1 MDLLGNHM
9 LTAVLSEALVS
20 ILLVLLGFAAGKYR
34 DRRQLQG
41 RDLTEYDFY
50 PYQATSDN
58 FAEFSLRDFR
68 LGMHYLLRNR
78 DSRAARQLI
87 FIGEQ
92 NNVRDLLDAEEKRA
106 FEKLYTKY
114 HGAEITSDANEY
126 LDNYRN
132 IVRLIGRTFPHIEI
146 LLHDLANPSRSVVW
160 IEGAEV
166 TGRSLHMGTTTLLV
180 DLKKRHALNQD
191 KLNYQLSLG
200 ARRFKCTTIPII
212 RKEYG
217 VVGALFVNIDTNYIR
232 DDVLTSAENIADFF
246 RHYCQTD
253 MQVSENSLSKEEYQK
268 ALQGKRH
275 FRDGAGAK
283 KHDRRNGPSVL
294 EHHVSDVHY
303 CHCPLHHYGPP
314 PLTHTQGWEW
324 QPFDRPKAL

>member
-1 MDLLGNHM
+1 MILFGNHM
-9 LTAVLSEALVS
+9 VTAILAESLVS
-20 ILLVLLGFAAGKYR
+20 VLLVALGFLVGKYR
-34 DRRQLQG
+34 ERRQLRG

-50 PYQATSDN
+50 PYQTTADN

-92 NNVRDLLDAEEKRA
+92 NNVRDLLDNKDKQSY
-106 FEKLYTKY
+106 EKLFSKY
-114 HGAEITSDANEY
+114 RGAEITSDANEY
-126 LDNYRN
+126 MENYRN
-132 IVRLIGRTFPHIEI
+132 IVRLLGRTFPQMGIEI

-180 DLKKRHALNQD
+180 DLKKRRALNED
-191 KLNYQLSLG
+191 KLNYELNLG

-217 VVGALFVNIDTNYIR
+217 VVGAICMNIDVNYIQ
-232 DDVLTSAENIADFF
+232 DEVLKKPERTGEFF
-246 RHYCQTD
+246 DHYCHTD
-253 MQVSENSLSKEEYQK
+253 MQISENILSKAEYQR

-275 FRDGAGAK
+275 FRD
-283 KHDRRNGPSVL
+283 S
-294 EHHVSDVHY
+294 S
-303 CHCPLHHYGPP
+303 PLQA
-314 PLTHTQGWEW
+314 TS
-324 QPFDRPKAL
+324 

>member
-1 MDLLGNHM
+1 MLLFENHM
-9 LTAVLSEALVS
+9 LIAILAEALVS
-20 ILLVLLGFAAGKYR
+20 VSLLALGFLVGKYR
-34 DRRQLQG
+34 ERRQVQG

-50 PYQATSDN
+50 PYQTTAEN

-92 NNVRDLLDAEEKRA
+92 NNVREQLDSKDKRS
-106 FEKLYTKY
+106 FNRLYAKY
-114 HGAEITSDANEY
+114 RGAEIAIDANEY
-126 LDNYRN
+126 MENYRN
-132 IVRLIGRTFPHIEI
+132 IVRLFGRTFPQMGIEI

-180 DLKKRHALNQD
+180 DLKKRRALNED
-191 KLNYQLSLG
+191 KLNYELNLG
-200 ARRFKCTTIPII
+200 ARRFKCTTVPIV

-217 VVGALFVNIDTNYIR
+217 VVGAICMNIDINYIR
-232 DDVLTSAENIADFF
+232 DEVLKNLEQTAEFF
-246 RHYCQTD
+246 RHYCHTE
-253 MQVSENSLSKEEYQK
+253 MQLNENILSKTEYQR

-275 FRDGAGAK
+275 FRDSGAL
-283 KHDRRNGPSVL
+283 NS
-294 EHHVSDVHY
+294 SS
-303 CHCPLHHYGPP
+303 
-314 PLTHTQGWEW
+314 
-324 QPFDRPKAL
+324 

>member
-1 MDLLGNHM
+1 MNLFENHM
-9 LTAVLSEALVS
+9 LTAILAEALVS
-20 ILLVLLGFAAGKYR
+20 VLLLVLGYLVGKYR
-34 DRRQLQG
+34 ERRQLHG

-50 PYQATSDN
+50 PYQTTAEN

-92 NNVRDLLDAEEKRA
+92 NNVRDQLDSKDKRS
-106 FEKLYTKY
+106 FQRLFSKY
-114 HGAEITSDANEY
+114 RGAEVAIDANEY
-126 LDNYRN
+126 MENYRN
-132 IVRLIGRTFPHIEI
+132 IVRLLGRTFPNMGIEI

-180 DLKKRHALNQD
+180 DLKKRRALNED
-191 KLNYQLSLG
+191 KLNYELNLG
-200 ARRFKCTTIPII
+200 ARRFKCTTIPIV

-217 VVGALFVNIDTNYIR
+217 VVGAICMNIDINYIR
-232 DDVLTSAENIADFF
+232 DEVLKSLEQTAEFF
-246 RHYCQTD
+246 RHYCRTD
-253 MQVSENSLSKEEYQK
+253 MQLSENILSKTEYQQ

-275 FRDGAGAK
+275 FRDASAV
-283 KHDRRNGPSVL
+283 NPPS
-294 EHHVSDVHY
+294 
-303 CHCPLHHYGPP
+303 
-314 PLTHTQGWEW
+314 
-324 QPFDRPKAL
+324 